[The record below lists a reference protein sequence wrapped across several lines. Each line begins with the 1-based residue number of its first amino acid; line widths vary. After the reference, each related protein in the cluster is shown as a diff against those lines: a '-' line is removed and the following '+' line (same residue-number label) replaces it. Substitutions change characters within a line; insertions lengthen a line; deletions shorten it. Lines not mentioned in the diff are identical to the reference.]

1 MQAIDLNAKVEHQQ
15 SHPVTVPVGDP
26 PTAPA
31 EERPQ
36 TPAAK
41 EESCC
46 AAPSRRPGLRSWLIG
61 GAVLVALA
69 AYAGWDW
76 LVATGVATVLVAVG
90 PCLLM
95 CALGLCMGRGKS
107 KGEKPLA
114 EIRKTY
120 ETNTLEPPKHG

>member
-1 MQAIDLNAKVEHQQ
+1 MQATDLNAKVEPQRDQ
-15 SHPVTVPVGDP
+15 PVTVPAADP
-26 PTAPA
+26 PALAA
-31 EERPQ
+31 EARPQ
-36 TPAAK
+36 PASGK
-41 EESCC
+41 DESCY
-46 AAPSRRPGLRSWLIG
+46 AAPSPPPGFRTWLIG

-95 CALGLCMGRGKS
+95 CALGLCMGRGKL
-107 KGEKPLA
+107 KGEMPLG

-120 ETNTLEPPKHG
+120 ETNAAEPPKHG